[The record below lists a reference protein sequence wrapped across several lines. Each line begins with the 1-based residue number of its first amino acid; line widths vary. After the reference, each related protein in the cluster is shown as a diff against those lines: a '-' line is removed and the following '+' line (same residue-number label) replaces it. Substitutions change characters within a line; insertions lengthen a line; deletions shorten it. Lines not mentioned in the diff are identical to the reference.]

1 MNQIMVHPQAVQ
13 AFGATAAALGTATAA
28 AGTIDTAAVGAA
40 VTTVFG
46 LIGQEFAA
54 AYAIAQA
61 NHLRAV
67 GQLAAA
73 HAATAAAAA
82 AGLAAFA
89 GADSAGSSG
98 IEV

>member
-1 MNQIMVHPQAVQ
+1 MMLQPHAVQ
-13 AFGATAAALGTATAA
+13 TFGATAAALGTATATVGA
-28 AGTIDTAAVGAA
+28 IDAAAVGTA

-46 LIGQEFAA
+46 LIGQEFAV
-54 AYAIAQA
+54 AYSIAQA

-82 AGLAAFA
+82 AGLASFTGADAA
-89 GADSAGSSG
+89 GAGG
-98 IEV
+98 IGA

>member
-1 MNQIMVHPQAVQ
+1 MVHPQAVQ
-13 AFGATAAALGTATAA
+13 AFGATAAALGTATASVGA
-28 AGTIDTAAVGAA
+28 IDTAAIGTA

-54 AYAIAQA
+54 AYAIAQT

-82 AGLAAFA
+82 SGLASFA
-89 GADSAGSSG
+89 GTDASGAAG
-98 IEV
+98 IEA